1 MEETLRQLGEL
12 LVSSVPTIIS
22 LLVVWGAY
30 QVIVYR
36 RLQQVLKQRHAMT
49 EGAIQQ
55 AQAEIASAEAR
66 TAEYEQKVR
75 EARAHIYKTQE
86 ANRRQVLEQRSAAL
100 AQARKQAEDMVK
112 SARAATAQDVS
123 SAKAGLQKQAEA
135 LADEIIESILK
146 PAAAAGG
153 R

>member
-12 LVSSVPTIIS
+12 LLSSVPTIIS

-30 QVIVYR
+30 
-36 RLQQVLKQRHAMT
+36 RLLVSRPLHRVLEQRHAMT

-75 EARAHIYKTQE
+75 EARAHIYKIQE
-86 ANRRQVLEQRSAAL
+86 ANRRQVMEQRSAAL
-100 AQARKQAEDMVK
+100 AEARKQAEEMVK
-112 SARAATAQDVS
+112 RARAATAEDVAA
-123 SAKAGLQKQAEA
+123 AKAGLQRQAEV

>member
-1 MEETLRQLGEL
+1 MDEILRQLGEL
-12 LVSSVPTIIS
+12 LVSSVPTMIS

-36 RLQQVLKQRHAMT
+36 RLQQVLAQRHAMT

-75 EARAHIYKTQE
+75 EARAHIYKNQE
-86 ANRRQVLEQRSAAL
+86 ANRRRMLEQRNAAL
-100 AQARKQAEDMVK
+100 AEARKQAEEK
-112 SARAATAQDVS
+112 IKIARAATGEDVAQ
-123 SAKAGLQKQAEA
+123 AKAGLQRQAEA
-135 LADEIIESILK
+135 LADQIIESIIR
-146 PAAAAGG
+146 PAAAAEG

>member
-1 MEETLRQLGEL
+1 M
-12 LVSSVPTIIS
+12 IS

-30 QVIVYR
+30 QLIVYR
-36 RLQQVLKQRHAMT
+36 RLQHVLKQRHAMT

-55 AQAEIASAEAR
+55 AQAEIASAESR

-86 ANRRQVLEQRSAAL
+86 ANRRQVLQQRNAAL
-100 AQARKQAEDMVK
+100 AHARKQAEEMVK
-112 SARAATAQDVS
+112 NARAATAQDVGA
-123 SAKAGLQKQAEA
+123 AKAGLQKQAEA

-146 PAAAAGG
+146 PAAGG

>member
-1 MEETLRQLGEL
+1 MEQTLRQLGEL
-12 LVSSVPTIIS
+12 LLSSVPTIIC

-30 QVIVYR
+30 
-36 RLQQVLKQRHAMT
+36 RLLVSRPLAKVLEQRHAMT
-49 EGAIQQ
+49 EGAIEQ
-55 AQAEIASAEAR
+55 ARAEIASAEAR

-75 EARAHIYKTQE
+75 EARAQIYKIQE
-86 ANRRQVLEQRSAAL
+86 ASRRQVIEQRSAAL
-100 AQARKQAEDMVK
+100 AESRKQAEEMVK
-112 SARAATAQDVS
+112 RARAATAEDVAA
-123 SAKAGLQKQAEA
+123 AKAGLQKQAET

>member
-12 LVSSVPTIIS
+12 LVSSVPTMIS

-30 QVIVYR
+30 QLLVYR
-36 RLQQVLKQRHAMT
+36 PLQTALKQRHAMT

-75 EARAHIYKTQE
+75 EARAHIYQTQE
-86 ANRRQVLEQRSAAL
+86 ANRRRVLDQRNAAL
-100 AQARKQAEDMVK
+100 VQARKQAEEMVK
-112 SARAATAQDVS
+112 NARAATAQDLA

-135 LADEIIESILK
+135 LADEIIESILR
-146 PAAAAGG
+146 PAAAVGG